1 MAGVDGLVSG
11 LDTASIIGELVAVAR
26 RPISKFQSQFTE
38 LSAKRDAMTELNSL
52 LTALSS
58 AVEAV
63 DTQTELAAYSVSS
76 SSSSVGAIVSGDAIP
91 GSYEVEVASPATGSL
106 ERSNGFASKLDTI
119 DDGTLTLD
127 IGGTPTVIDIDAATG
142 TNTLDGLADYINT
155 NVTGASAYILDTG
168 SGASPFELVVQSSA
182 TGAANSITSSY
193 SPDSVLATN
202 TLSFTQVQTGADAQI
217 EIAGT
222 TVYTASNAPADVIP
236 GVTLDFSGAT
246 SGPVT
251 ITVAEDRTTTSQN
264 VQSVVDAYNELRD
277 FIRDQAGSAESEGGP
292 LAGDA
297 TLRTVGRR
305 LQAIMSSVAG
315 QGTLSGL
322 GSLGL
327 GSAQTGLLEF
337 DSTEFGEALSSAPQ
351 DVMNMLV
358 GTGGLFTSFV
368 EELDLIA
375 DPSTGLIQPRIDS
388 FETRMDDL
396 ADRVET
402 QEARLVLYEESLR
415 EQFTAMELI
424 LAKYQA
430 TGDYLTQQL
439 ASLNNNKK

>member
-11 LDTASIIGELVAVAR
+11 LDTTSIINELVAVAR
-26 RPISKFQSQFTE
+26 RPISKFQTQFTE

-52 LTALSS
+52 LTTLSS

-63 DTQTELAAYSVSS
+63 DTQNELAAYTVSS
-76 SSSSVGAIVSGDAIP
+76 SSSSLGATVTGDAIP
-91 GSYEVEVASPATGSL
+91 GSYQVEVVSPATGSL

-127 IGGTPTVIDIDAATG
+127 IGGTPTDITIDAATG

-155 NVTGASAYILDTG
+155 NVAGASAYILDTG
-168 SGASPFELVVQSSA
+168 NGATPFELVVQSSD
-182 TGAANSITSSY
+182 TGAANSVTSSY
-193 SPDSVLATN
+193 TPDSLLATN
-202 TLSFTQVQTGADAQI
+202 TLSFTQVQSGVDAEI

-236 GVTLDFSGAT
+236 GVTLDFTGAT

-251 ITVAEDRTTTSQN
+251 ITVAEDRATTTSN
-264 VQSVVDAYNELRD
+264 VESVVDAYNELRD
-277 FIRDQAGSAESEGGP
+277 FIKKQAGSSESEGGP

-305 LQAIMSSVAG
+305 LQSVLSSQTG
-315 QGTLSGL
+315 TGTLSGI

-327 GSAQTGLLEF
+327 GSSQSGQLEF
-337 DSTEFGEALSSAPQ
+337 DSADFSSALSSSPQ

-358 GTGGLFTSFV
+358 GTDGLFTNLV

-375 DPSTGLIQPRIDS
+375 DPSTGLIQPRIES

-402 QEARLVLYEESLR
+402 QEERLVAYEESLR

-430 TGDYLTQQL
+430 TGEYLTQQL
-439 ASLNNNKK
+439 ASLNNDKK

>member
-11 LDTASIIGELVAVAR
+11 LDTTSIISELVAVAR
-26 RPISKFQSQFTE
+26 RPISKFQTQFTE

-52 LTALSS
+52 LTKLSS

-63 DTQTELAAYSVSS
+63 DTQTELAAYTVNSS
-76 SSSSVGAIVSGDAIP
+76 SSSLGATVTGDAIP
-91 GSYEVEVASPATGSL
+91 GSYQVEVVSPATGSL

-127 IGGTPTVIDIDAATG
+127 IGGTPTAITIDAATG

-155 NVTGASAYILDTG
+155 NVAGASAYILDTG
-168 SGASPFELVVQSSA
+168 NGATPFELVVQSSD
-182 TGAANSITSSY
+182 TGAANSVTSSY
-193 SPDSVLATN
+193 AATSGTPTSP
-202 TLSFTQVQTGADAQI
+202 LSFTQVQSGVDAQI

-236 GVTLDFSGAT
+236 GITLDFTGAT

-251 ITVAEDRTTTSQN
+251 ITVAEDRTTTTSN
-264 VQSVVDAYNELRD
+264 VQSVVDAYNDLRD
-277 FIRDQAGSAESEGGP
+277 FIKKQAGSSESEGGP

-305 LQAIMSSVAG
+305 LQSVLSSQTG
-315 QGTLSGL
+315 SGTLSGI
-322 GSLGL
+322 GALGL
-327 GSAQTGLLEF
+327 GSSQSGQLEF
-337 DSTEFGEALSSAPQ
+337 DSTDFTSSLSSSPQ

-358 GTGGLFTSFV
+358 GTDGLFTNLV

-375 DPSTGLIQPRIDS
+375 DPSTGIIQPRIES

-402 QEARLVLYEESLR
+402 QEERLVKYEESLR

-430 TGDYLTQQL
+430 TGEYLTQQL
-439 ASLNNNKK
+439 AALNNNKK